1 MIRWKFHKDFMK
13 IDNYNILIDAYK
25 LKKQIKRRMCLI
37 YNDVD
42 FNYFKLVVVNSCDD
56 YLYNLEMLDD

>member
-13 IDNYNILIDAYK
+13 IDNYNILMDAYK
-25 LKKQIKRRMCLI
+25 SKKQIRRRMCLI

-42 FNYFKLVVVNSCDD
+42 LNRFKLIVVNSCDD
-56 YLYNLEMLDD
+56 YLYNLEMSE

>member
-13 IDNYNILIDAYK
+13 IDNYNILMDAYK
-25 LKKQIKRRMCLI
+25 SKKQIRRRMCLI

-42 FNYFKLVVVNSCDD
+42 LNRFKLIVVNSCDD
-56 YLYNLEMLDD
+56 YLYKLEMSE